1 MGTSTTPPSTPP
13 STPECTPDLL
23 RTLFLFE
30 ALSDDRLE
38 YLCEHGTVVRVE
50 PGWLYREGEDAT
62 CFYVLLDGSLVMSR
76 KVVDDEVEVNRTSA
90 RGSYVGAWT
99 AYLGDLVPQ
108 VYDQSVRVTETSTFF
123 ELDAGVLRDVMVEW
137 FPMAQHLLTGLFQG
151 FTNRQRTISQR
162 ERLLALGSLSAG
174 LTHELNNPAAAAVRA
189 TSVLQQRVSKM
200 REKLSALAAGHLDE
214 AALQTLIKFQDDAA
228 QRVTTAPK
236 LSALAS
242 SDREDELSDW
252 LEEHGVS
259 HPYEIAPTFVQ
270 AGLDADWLE
279 LVVNAAPPD
288 SLVGAIHW
296 LYYTVD
302 TELLMKEITDSTTRI
317 STLVDAAKQ
326 YSQLDRSPFQTVDL
340 HELLDSTLVMMARK
354 IPSGVRVVKNYDQSL
369 PAVPSY
375 AAELNQV
382 WTNLI
387 DNAVQAMGDEGTLT
401 ITTHSDGEYATVK
414 VSDTGPG
421 IPADV
426 VGRVFEPF
434 FTTKPIGHGTG
445 LGLDIAWRIV
455 VDKHRGYLKVRS
467 EPGSTTFIVRLPVGG
482 PQIGETP

>member
-1 MGTSTTPPSTPP
+1 MTTVPA
-13 STPECTPDLL
+13 CTPDLL
-23 RTLFLFE
+23 RSLFLFE

-38 YLCEHGTVVRVE
+38 YLCERGDVVRVE

-76 KVVDDEVEVNRTSA
+76 NVAGDEVEVNRSSY
-90 RGSYVGAWT
+90 RGAYVGAWN

-108 VYDQSVRVTETSTFF
+108 VYDQSVRVTETSDFF
-123 ELDAGVLRDVMVEW
+123 ELDATVLRDIMRDW
-137 FPMAQHLLTGLFQG
+137 FPMANHLLSGLFQG
-151 FTNRQRTISQR
+151 FTTRQRNIAQR

-200 REKLSALAAGHLDE
+200 REKLAALAAGHLDE
-214 AALQTLIKFQDDAA
+214 AALQTLIKFQDEAA
-228 QRVTTAPK
+228 QKVADAPK
-236 LSALAS
+236 LTAIESA
-242 SDREDELSDW
+242 DREDELGDW
-252 LEEHGVS
+252 LEDHGVG
-259 HPYEIAPTFVQ
+259 HGFEIASTFVA
-270 AGLDADWLE
+270 AGIDGDWLD
-279 LVVNAAPPD
+279 LVANAAPPD
-288 SLVGAIHW
+288 SLAGAIHW
-296 LYYTVD
+296 LYYTID

-326 YSQLDRSPFQTVDL
+326 YSQMDRSPHQTADL
-340 HELLDSTLVMMARK
+340 HELLDSTLVMLARK
-354 IPSGVRVVKNYDQSL
+354 IPPGVTVVKHYAEDL

-375 AAELNQV
+375 PAELNQV

-387 DNAVQAMGDEGTLT
+387 DNALQAMGETGTLT
-401 ITTHSDGEYATVK
+401 LTTHRDDEYATVK

-421 IPADV
+421 IPDDV
-426 VGRVFEPF
+426 KDRIFEPF

-455 VDKHRGYLKVRS
+455 VNKHRGYLKVMS
-467 EPGSTTFIVRLPVGG
+467 EPGSTTFVVRLPLEG
-482 PQIGETP
+482 PQIGETA

>member
-1 MGTSTTPPSTPP
+1 MTTVPA
-13 STPECTPDLL
+13 CTPDLL
-23 RTLFLFE
+23 RSLFLFE

-38 YLCEHGTVVRVE
+38 YLCERGDVVRVE

-76 KVVDDEVEVNRTSA
+76 NVGGDEVEVNRSSY
-90 RGSYVGAWT
+90 RGAYVGAWN

-108 VYDQSVRVTETSTFF
+108 VYDQSVRVTETSDFF
-123 ELDAGVLRDVMVEW
+123 ELDATVLRDIMRDW
-137 FPMAQHLLTGLFQG
+137 FPMANHLLSGLFQG
-151 FTNRQRTISQR
+151 FTTRQRNIAQR

-200 REKLSALAAGHLDE
+200 REKLAALAAGHLDE
-214 AALQTLIKFQDDAA
+214 AALQTLIKFQDEAA
-228 QRVTTAPK
+228 QKVADAPK
-236 LSALAS
+236 LTAIESA
-242 SDREDELSDW
+242 DREDELGDW
-252 LEEHGVS
+252 LEDHGVG
-259 HPYEIAPTFVQ
+259 HGFEIASTFVA
-270 AGLDADWLE
+270 AGIDGDWLD
-279 LVVNAAPPD
+279 LVANAAPPD
-288 SLVGAIHW
+288 SLAGAIHW
-296 LYYTVD
+296 LYYTID

-326 YSQLDRSPFQTVDL
+326 YSQMDRSPHQTADL
-340 HELLDSTLVMMARK
+340 HELLDSTLVMLARK
-354 IPSGVRVVKNYDQSL
+354 IPPGVTVVKHYAEDL

-375 AAELNQV
+375 PAELNQV

-387 DNAVQAMGDEGTLT
+387 DNAVQAMGETGTLT
-401 ITTHSDGEYATVK
+401 LTTHRDDEYATVK

-421 IPADV
+421 IPDDV
-426 VGRVFEPF
+426 KDRIFEPF

-455 VDKHRGYLKVRS
+455 VNKHRGYLKVMS
-467 EPGSTTFIVRLPVGG
+467 EPGSTTFVVRLPLEG
-482 PQIGETP
+482 PQIGETA

>member
-1 MGTSTTPPSTPP
+1 MTTVPA
-13 STPECTPDLL
+13 CTPDLL
-23 RTLFLFE
+23 RSLFLFE

-38 YLCEHGTVVRVE
+38 YLCERGDVVRVE

-76 KVVDDEVEVNRTSA
+76 NVAGDEVEVNRSSY
-90 RGSYVGAWT
+90 RGAYVGAWN

-108 VYDQSVRVTETSTFF
+108 VYDQSVRVTETSDFF
-123 ELDAGVLRDVMVEW
+123 ELDATVLRDIMRDW
-137 FPMAQHLLTGLFQG
+137 FPMANHLLSGLFQG
-151 FTNRQRTISQR
+151 FTTRQRNIAQR

-200 REKLSALAAGHLDE
+200 REKLAALAAGHLDE
-214 AALQTLIKFQDDAA
+214 AALQTLIKFQDEAA
-228 QRVTTAPK
+228 QKVADAPK
-236 LSALAS
+236 LTAIESA
-242 SDREDELSDW
+242 DREDELGDW
-252 LEEHGVS
+252 LEDHGVG
-259 HPYEIAPTFVQ
+259 HGFEIASTFVA
-270 AGLDADWLE
+270 AGIDGDWLD
-279 LVVNAAPPD
+279 LVANAAPPD
-288 SLVGAIHW
+288 SLAGAIHW
-296 LYYTVD
+296 LYYTID

-326 YSQLDRSPFQTVDL
+326 YSQMDRSPHQTADL
-340 HELLDSTLVMMARK
+340 HELLDSTLVMLARK
-354 IPSGVRVVKNYDQSL
+354 IPPGVTVVKHYAEDL

-375 AAELNQV
+375 PAELNQV

-387 DNAVQAMGDEGTLT
+387 DNAVQAMGETGTLT
-401 ITTHSDGEYATVK
+401 LTTHRDDEYATVK

-421 IPADV
+421 IPDDV
-426 VGRVFEPF
+426 KDRIFEPF

-455 VDKHRGYLKVRS
+455 VNKHRGYLKVMS
-467 EPGSTTFIVRLPVGG
+467 EPGRTTFVVRLPLEG
-482 PQIGETP
+482 PQIGETA